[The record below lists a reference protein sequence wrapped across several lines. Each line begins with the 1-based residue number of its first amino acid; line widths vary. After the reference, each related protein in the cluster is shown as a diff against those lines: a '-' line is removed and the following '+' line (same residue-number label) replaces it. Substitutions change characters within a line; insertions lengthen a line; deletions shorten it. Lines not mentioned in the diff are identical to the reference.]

1 MLHPQGNDPIAATSH
16 RRACSAQVACIGRRW
31 RPADTRGTIVP
42 MVADTMLTTDAMLA
56 HSVAT
61 WDDSRPPVFTF
72 MYRPIFNG
80 TVALHQ

>member
-1 MLHPQGNDPIAATSH
+1 
-16 RRACSAQVACIGRRW
+16 
-31 RPADTRGTIVP
+31 

-61 WDDSRPPVFTF
+61 WDDSRPSVFTF